1 MNRLS
6 TAFFGAAVLYAL
18 VGMCLGI
25 WMGASGD
32 HTLSPVHAHIN
43 LLGWA
48 SLALMGAFYG
58 LAGDRAPKRL
68 GWVNFA
74 VSNIGNILSL
84 PLLAMLLLGNTQVL
98 PAMAVGELLMVGSMA
113 LFAVSILMVALK
125 RPAMGAA

>member
-32 HTLSPVHAHIN
+32 HTLSPVNAHIN

-68 GWVNFA
+68 GWVNFG
-74 VSNIGNILSL
+74 VSNLGNILSL
-84 PLLAMLLLGNTQVL
+84 PLLAMLLLGDTRVL
-98 PAMAVGELLMVGSMA
+98 PAMAVGELLMVAGMA
-113 LFAVSILMVALK
+113 LFAVSIFMVALK
-125 RPAMGAA
+125 RPTIGAA

>member
-58 LAGDRAPKRL
+58 LAGDRAPKRM
-68 GWVNFA
+68 GWVNFG
-74 VSNIGNILSL
+74 VSNLGNILSL
-84 PLLAMLLLGNTQVL
+84 PLLAMLLLGDTRVL
-98 PAMAVGELLMVGSMA
+98 PAMAVGELLMVAGMA
-113 LFAVSILMVALK
+113 LFAVSIFMVALK
-125 RPAMGAA
+125 RPTIGAA

>member
-18 VGMCLGI
+18 VGMCVGI

-58 LAGDRAPKRL
+58 LAGERAPKRL
-68 GWVNFA
+68 GWTNFA
-74 VSNIGNILSL
+74 VSNVGNVLSL
-84 PLLAMLLLGNTQVL
+84 PLLAMLLLGDTRVL
-98 PAMAVGELLMVGSMA
+98 PAMAVGELLMVAGMV

-125 RPAMGAA
+125 RPALGAA

>member
-98 PAMAVGELLMVGSMA
+98 PAMAVGELLMVGGMA

>member
-58 LAGDRAPKRL
+58 LAGELAPKRL
-68 GWVNFA
+68 GWVNFG

-84 PLLAMLLLGNTQVL
+84 PLLAMLLLGDTRVL
-98 PAMAVGELLMVGSMA
+98 PAMAVGELLMVGGMV

>member
-58 LAGDRAPKRL
+58 LAGDRARQRL
-68 GWVNFA
+68 GWVNFG
-74 VSNIGNILSL
+74 VSNLGNILSL
-84 PLLAMLLLGNTQVL
+84 PLLAMLLLGDTRVL
-98 PAMAVGELLMVGSMA
+98 PAMAVGELLMVAGMA
-113 LFAVSILMVALK
+113 LFAVSIFMVALK
-125 RPAMGAA
+125 RPTIGAA

>member
-58 LAGDRAPKRL
+58 LAGAQASKRL

-74 VSNIGNILSL
+74 VSNLGNLLSL
-84 PLLAMLLLGNTQVL
+84 PLLAMVLLGDTRVI
-98 PAMAVGELLMVGSMA
+98 PALAIGEILMVIGMVI
-113 LFAVSILMVALK
+113 FAVSILMVALK

>member
-68 GWVNFA
+68 GWVNFG
-74 VSNIGNILSL
+74 VSNLGNILSL
-84 PLLAMLLLGNTQVL
+84 PLLAMLLLGDTRVL
-98 PAMAVGELLMVGSMA
+98 PAMAVGELLMVAGMA
-113 LFAVSILMVALK
+113 LFAVSIFMVALK
-125 RPAMGAA
+125 RPTIGAA